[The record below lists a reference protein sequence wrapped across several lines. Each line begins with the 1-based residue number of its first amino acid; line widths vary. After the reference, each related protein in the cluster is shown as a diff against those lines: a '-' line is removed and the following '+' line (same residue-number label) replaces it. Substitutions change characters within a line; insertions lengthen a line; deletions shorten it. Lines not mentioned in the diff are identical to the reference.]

1 MGDITPSWMERA
13 RFSLRVLGGA
23 EYRGDIALKDIST
36 EGVCLSNKNYRA
48 DERQNPG
55 LQGNS
60 NNANTRRYLEM
71 LSTSTRLSWSVRSER
86 ITST

>member
-1 MGDITPSWMERA
+1 MGDIAPSWTESA

-23 EYRGDIALKDIST
+23 GYRGDIALKDIST

-48 DERQNPG
+48 DKRQNPG

-60 NNANTRRYLEM
+60 NDVNRRRYLEI
-71 LSTSTRLSWSVRSER
+71 LSTSTQLSWSVRSER
-86 ITST
+86 IIST